1 MSLNRAI
8 ARLELPAG
16 DCFQYA
22 VMETL
27 TGGKMLRRSFLQ
39 VLAGGVLAGMVPAV
53 YAGDSKA
60 PRESVA
66 EKLGER
72 MNGILNGATKA
83 EAFRIAHKPS
93 EKPEGKHVSG
103 YPVLSAAKEQGKDFA
118 KRLSAL
124 VQDEKSLF
132 SAQARCFSPGVAFR
146 LWKEKESVDVV
157 VCYKCWGL
165 RLTARDADG
174 EVLHEAGGGFKANY
188 DAWVKLAKE
197 AFPEDKQI
205 QALGEG
211 GRL

>member
-1 MSLNRAI
+1 
-8 ARLELPAG
+8 
-16 DCFQYA
+16 
-22 VMETL
+22 METL
-27 TGGKMLRRSFLQ
+27 SGGKMLRRSFLK

-53 YAGDSKA
+53 YARDSKP

-66 EKLGER
+66 ERLGER
-72 MNGILNGATKA
+72 MTAILKGATKA
-83 EAFRIAHKPS
+83 EAFRIADKPL

-146 LWKEKESVDVV
+146 LWKDKESVDVV
-157 VCYKCWGL
+157 VCYMCSGV

-174 EVLHEAGGGFKANY
+174 KVLHQTGGGFKDNY

-197 AFPEDKQI
+197 AFPDDKQI
-205 QALGEG
+205 QTLGEG

>member
-1 MSLNRAI
+1 
-8 ARLELPAG
+8 
-16 DCFQYA
+16 
-22 VMETL
+22 
-27 TGGKMLRRSFLQ
+27 MLRRSFLQ
-39 VLAGGVLAGMVPAV
+39 VLAGGVLAGVVPAV
-53 YAGDSKA
+53 YAKNPKGT
-60 PRESVA
+60 RETVA

-72 MNGILNGATKA
+72 MTAILNGATKA
-83 EAFRIAHKPS
+83 KAFRIADKPS

-146 LWKEKESVDVV
+146 LWNERESVDVV
-157 VCYKCWGL
+157 VCYTCWGL

-174 EVLHEAGGGFKANY
+174 KVLHQTGGGFKANH